1 MCSSA
6 VLSHQ
11 PHVGLQTVSALAG
24 LAGSSLGPCKS
35 YKWIRGEG
43 GGEEEAAVLAG
54 SCARLLESVEP
65 SCAVGQ
71 LVGEAVGAH
80 HAAYGSGAGCLLF
93 MAGAWARGA
102 LECLRR
108 GMPAPRVVHAMRE
121 GLDICL
127 QACRKHSVRFD
138 PGDEP
143 QRAAPSLSAGAG
155 VVAAAGRALK
165 PQRGGR
171 GKIKLTHSRYFCEAA
186 AGTAPVTPPAPA
198 ARDSRDIGPTAR
210 ALSHG
215 CVRSMELV
223 LQASRLQSAPT
234 AASASAAR
242 CSVFDVSKV
251 VTCVLPGLSED
262 RACVLPGCVVRLPAE
277 KLAVVQLLTG
287 RSLRVVL
294 ITGDLCERYRHLGSK
309 RPPGVSHVTDRLD
322 PAGPSREARW
332 TESVLG
338 SLLRLGVNLVLVS
351 GATSESLSPHC
362 LAHRILL
369 VDKVSASVLRALAAA
384 TGAVP
389 VTYATQLNE
398 RCVGA
403 GARVTPW
410 RDLGERRAVSIS
422 SEANAG
428 LVTAVLTSCVPAKLR
443 ALEDEFWAC
452 AHRLHHAL
460 RDGAVLPGA
469 GLIEMVCVHELQK
482 HATLPG
488 GVEPGGGSATGL
500 YRDAVLRL
508 MADGLTDY
516 VATVMSN
523 SGQWSKLQAWTAV
536 SQKVKRWGGLSGVPE
551 GETGLGVVPVE
562 GLSGV
567 PEGET
572 GLGVV
577 PGEAADS
584 RVYDNVSVK
593 LEAWRSAVDLVLLVM
608 QTDAEVVTGIDPET
622 LQTETDFML
631 M

>member
-6 VLSHQ
+6 VLTHQ

-121 GLDICL
+121 GLDVCS

-143 QRAAPSLSAGAG
+143 QRAAPSLSAGA
-155 VVAAAGRALK
+155 VAAAAGRARE

-186 AGTAPVTPPAPA
+186 PGTASVTPPAPA

-223 LQASRLQSAPT
+223 LQASRLQSAP
-234 AASASAAR
+234 AAAAATASAAH

-277 KLAVVQLLTG
+277 KLAVVQLLGG

-309 RPPGVSHVTDRLD
+309 RPSGVSHVTDRLD

-410 RDLGERRAVSIS
+410 RDLGERRACEHLQRGQRGPAAFPPSCGRWRMS
-422 SEANAG
+422 SGPAP
-428 LVTAVLTSCVPAKLR
+428 TACTTPCGTGRCS
-443 ALEDEFWAC
+443 
-452 AHRLHHAL
+452 
-460 RDGAVLPGA
+460 PGA
-469 GLIEMVCVHELQK
+469 GLIEIGLRSRAPE
-482 HATLPG
+482 HARRRLAFPG
-488 GVEPGGGSATGL
+488 GWSLGAARRQGL

-516 VATVMSN
+516 VATVMTN

-551 GETGLGVVPVE
+551 GETGLGVVPGE

-577 PGEAADS
+577 SGEAADS

-622 LQTETDFML
+622 LQTQTDFML